1 MSLHASE
8 LSSASKHMDHLEQT
22 LFPEA
27 DPSFLRSKTW
37 MLFTLLLAPGGPPP
51 KESPTPAEPPTTL
64 PSPHLYPCP
73 RRCVVPLPADWF
85 RESWPMGSKGKSV
98 GMLGGSRSSQN
109 GRQRGESSLLASECH
124 CGSLTS
130 LQPFGDCE
138 EGMGQGAKEGAHKEG
153 TMAWRIPGLP
163 SWNSPNLEHWGFC
176 QMNVFIV

>member
-1 MSLHASE
+1 MRQNSARPLNTWTTLSK
-8 LSSASKHMDHLEQT
+8 LSSLRQTPPSSGAKPGCCLPFSWHLE
-22 LFPEA
+22 
-27 DPSFLRSKTW
+27 D
-37 MLFTLLLAPGGPPP
+37 PPP

-64 PSPHLYPCP
+64 PPPHLYPCP

-153 TMAWRIPGLP
+153 TMAWGIPGLP